1 MRIKKITI
9 NFLSFTIKTI
19 STFVIAIFFFVFIT
33 PIGIVIRLFKKDL
46 LNYKFNKD
54 KSYWIK
60 KSNLKNNMKKQ
71 F

>member
-9 NFLSFTIKTI
+9 NVLNLTIKII
-19 STFVIAIFFFVFIT
+19 SIFILAIFFFVVIT
-33 PIGIVIRLFKKDL
+33 PIGIVIRLFRKDL

>member
-9 NFLSFTIKTI
+9 NFLSLTIKTI